1 MRCRMSSAMG
11 SVGPPASMKRGV
23 MGGASALAP
32 PARLCPPAAAPAH
45 GTHSSLW
52 AASGDT
58 PARGNNTRPRDAGR
72 HRAWRVERTTKGC
85 EARGEAARTREGE
98 RTARTRATGGA
109 PTHRLDIAPARG
121 RVRGRLP
128 AWQWAQ
134 GNPSPWRLSP
144 RLSRSSRPATSQ
156 PPRSMLRR
164 CVPVAWWEQGTR
176 ERSCELPAAASAS
189 HTTSRRVR
197 ATRTAP
203 ELATPRTHAGRC

>member
-134 GNPSPWRLSP
+134 GNLSMAAFTASLALLAP
-144 RLSRSSRPATSQ
+144 CYES
-156 PPRSMLRR
+156 
-164 CVPVAWWEQGTR
+164 
-176 ERSCELPAAASAS
+176 AASQHVAP
-189 HTTSRRVR
+189 VR
-197 ATRTAP
+197 ARGVVG
-203 ELATPRTHAGRC
+203 AGH

>member
-1 MRCRMSSAMG
+1 MPRKTMRCRMSSAMG

-85 EARGEAARTREGE
+85 ETRGGAARTREGE
-98 RTARTRATGGA
+98 RTARTRAAGGA

-121 RVRGRLP
+121 RV
-128 AWQWAQ
+128 QW
-134 GNPSPWRLSP
+134 
-144 RLSRSSRPATSQ
+144 T
-156 PPRSMLRR
+156 
-164 CVPVAWWEQGTR
+164 
-176 ERSCELPAAASAS
+176 AASVAAGTWEPPSMAAFTAS
-189 HTTSRRVR
+189 LALLAPCYESAASQHVAPVR
-197 ATRTAP
+197 ARGVVG
-203 ELATPRTHAGRC
+203 AGH